1 MGVRQSLNENKKL
14 GVGVGAGIFV
24 VAIAIVSF
32 QLFGDGG
39 SGIEA
44 PTSAFYTDDD
54 GKTFFKDD
62 AYKVVPFDHGGKQ
75 AYRADVFKC
84 ADGKQFVGLMY
95 RHNAVGRKAMEEH
108 IAKGAKDP
116 DGSFLTGL
124 DVQGTEVKRAGAPN
138 SAWTPNVEPE
148 TIQRSV
154 KCASGDVPALVNAK

>member
-24 VAIAIVSF
+24 VALAILSF
-32 QLFGDGG
+32 QLFGGGG

-75 AYRADVFKC
+75 AYRAEVFKC
-84 ADGKQFVGLMY
+84 ADGKQFVGRMY
-95 RHNAVGRKAMEEH
+95 RHNALGKKAMEEH
-108 IAKGAKDP
+108 LAKGTDDP
-116 DGSFLTGL
+116 EGVFLAGL
-124 DVQGTEVKRAGAPN
+124 DNQATEVKAPGAPAD
-138 SAWTPNVEPE
+138 AWKLYYPSEAKSP
-148 TIQRSV
+148 
-154 KCASGDVPALVNAK
+154 KCPSGGMAQPVVP